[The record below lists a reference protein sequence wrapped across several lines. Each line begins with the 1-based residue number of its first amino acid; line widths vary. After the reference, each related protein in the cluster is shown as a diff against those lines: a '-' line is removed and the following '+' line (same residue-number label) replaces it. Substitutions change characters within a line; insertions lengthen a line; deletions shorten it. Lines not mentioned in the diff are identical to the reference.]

1 MSEEDEPINN
11 GEGNGSSFYREQD
24 RLLPVAN
31 VGRIMKRAVPNIAK
45 VSKGAKES
53 VQECVSE
60 FIGFVTSEASDL
72 LQAEKRKT
80 ITGDDLMNALNKLGF
95 EAYTPVLQEY
105 LVQFRTDQKTK
116 KAGADG
122 ILDPNEPIKK
132 TRGRKRK
139 RPPSPAPGAPAPAP
153 ASSSSSVF
161 AAQLS
166 SSSSALPTFSI
177 ATQDPHQLYQQQMMM
192 MQMQAQSHH
201 PQPQTELVEDD
212 DDEE

>member
-1 MSEEDEPINN
+1 MSDEDEPS
-11 GEGNGSSFYREQD
+11 GNHSGQPAFFREQD

-45 VSKGAKES
+45 VSKSAKET

-80 ITGDDLMNALNKLGF
+80 ITGDDLMNALNSLGF
-95 EAYTPVLQEY
+95 EAYAPTLQEY
-105 LVQFRTDQKTK
+105 LIQIRTEMKTK

-122 ILDPNEPIKK
+122 VVDPNEPIKK

-139 RPPSPAPGAPAPAP
+139 RPPSPPAQPQLNANNGFSLAPPDQQQFG
-153 ASSSSSVF
+153 ASSSSSSMLHLHSP
-161 AAQLS
+161 QEMSL
-166 SSSSALPTFSI
+166 FS
-177 ATQDPHQLYQQQMMM
+177 
-192 MQMQAQSHH
+192 QAQ
-201 PQPQTELVEDD
+201 QLDDVDEDD
-212 DDEE
+212 GEEEVVE